1 MEKEVVSVRLEE
13 LWPVMKE
20 QLDAGGR
27 VKFGP
32 KGTSMLPMLRQGTDS
47 VEIEKAPERLK
58 KYDLPLYRRE
68 SGQFV
73 LHRVVGV
80 KKDGYVMR
88 GDNQTVREYGIK
100 SEQILAVVSGFW
112 RGEEYIGAD
121 DVKYRRY
128 CRRRV
133 MLQSIRGSLV
143 YRAAGKIKRI
153 LLG

>member
-47 VEIEKAPERLK
+47 VEIKTAPERLK

-68 SGQFV
+68 GGQFV
-73 LHRVVGV
+73 LHRVVGI

-100 SEQILAVVSGFW
+100 NEQILAVVSGFW
-112 RGEEYIGAD
+112 RGEEYIGAND
-121 DVKYRRY
+121 KKYRGY

-133 MLQSIRGSLV
+133 IMQSVRGSFA
-143 YRAAGKIKRI
+143 YRALRKIKRI
-153 LLG
+153 LFK